1 VGVAD
6 RASGKSYSIAAYLL
20 ALTFEKGNV
29 ILFARYTMTSVQIS
43 IFPEFLDKIETLG
56 LTNLFEITKNTIV
69 NKATG
74 SKIIFKGIKTGSNLQ
89 TANLKS
95 IANLNVIV
103 IDEAEEIPD
112 EATFDK
118 IDLSARRNDKDNK
131 IIVIFNPTTKAH
143 WLYQRFF
150 ETTGIE
156 PGHCTQSEDTVYIH
170 SSFLDNKKY
179 LSESILKQFAKL
191 QATNKE
197 KFDHIVMGAFLDVA
211 EGVIFKNWE
220 YGEFP
225 NTEDY
230 YFGLDF
236 GFDPDPDALVK
247 VYINE
252 YEKKI
257 YIDECIYTTKLST
270 PELAEQIKY
279 FAESKLVIADNQ
291 ANRLIS
297 ELEGYKINIE
307 GCTKGAG
314 SIEQGIKLL
323 SDYTLIITPSSTN
336 IIKELNNYVWSNKK
350 AGVPKDIYNHSIDA
364 IRYIVSHLL
373 VNNQGSYQTF

>member
-1 VGVAD
+1 
-6 RASGKSYSIAAYLL
+6 
-20 ALTFEKGNV
+20 
-29 ILFARYTMTSVQIS
+29 MTSVQIS
-43 IFPEFLDKIETLG
+43 IFPEFLDKIETLKIG
-56 LTNLFEITKNTIV
+56 HLFEITKNSIV

-95 IANLNVIV
+95 IANLNIIV
-103 IDEAEEIPD
+103 VDEAEEIPD
-112 EATFDK
+112 EETFDK

-131 IIVIFNPTTKAH
+131 VIVIFNPTTKAH

-150 ETTGIE
+150 EQTGIQ
-156 PGHCTQSEDTVYIH
+156 PGQCTQSDDTVYIH

-191 QATNKE
+191 EKTNKE
-197 KFDHIVMGAFLDVA
+197 KYDHIIMGAFLDVA

-225 NTEDY
+225 NVDDY

-257 YIDECIYTTKLST
+257 YIDECIYSTKLST
-270 PELAEQIKY
+270 PELSEQIKY

-323 SDYTLIITPSSTN
+323 SDYTLVITSSSTN
-336 IIKELNNYVWSNKK
+336 VIKEMNNYVWSNKK
-350 AGVPKDIYNHSIDA
+350 AGVPKDMYNHSIDA

-373 VNNQGSYQTF
+373 VNNQGGYQTF

>member
-1 VGVAD
+1 
-6 RASGKSYSIAAYLL
+6 
-20 ALTFEKGNV
+20 
-29 ILFARYTMTSVQIS
+29 MTSVQIS
-43 IFPEFLDKIETLG
+43 IFPEFLDKIETLKIG
-56 LTNLFEITKNTIV
+56 HLFEITKNSIV

-95 IANLNVIV
+95 IANLNIIV

-112 EATFDK
+112 EETFDK

-131 IIVIFNPTTKAH
+131 VIVIFNPTTKAH

-150 ETTGIE
+150 EQTGIQ
-156 PGHCTQSEDTVYIH
+156 PGQCIQSDDTVYIH

-191 QATNKE
+191 EKINKE
-197 KFDHIVMGAFLDVA
+197 KYDHIIMGAFLDVA

-225 NTEDY
+225 NVDDY

-252 YEKKI
+252 YERI
-257 YIDECIYTTKLST
+257 
-270 PELAEQIKY
+270 P
-279 FAESKLVIADNQ
+279 
-291 ANRLIS
+291 
-297 ELEGYKINIE
+297 
-307 GCTKGAG
+307 
-314 SIEQGIKLL
+314 
-323 SDYTLIITPSSTN
+323 
-336 IIKELNNYVWSNKK
+336 
-350 AGVPKDIYNHSIDA
+350 
-364 IRYIVSHLL
+364 
-373 VNNQGSYQTF
+373 